1 MSKTDHQRTVAAAVV
16 LAHARAHGAAVE
28 ALEKG
33 PMFLAAEDAQVFEAL
48 YGGAPRCPGFPST
61 RALQAV
67 HMAMADEYTRSA
79 KQLLGDK

>member
-1 MSKTDHQRTVAAAVV
+1 LSKTDHQRTVAAAVV

-28 ALEKG
+28 ALENG
-33 PMFLAAEDAQVFEAL
+33 PMSTCWD
-48 YGGAPRCPGFPST
+48 T

-79 KQLLGDK
+79 KQLLGGK